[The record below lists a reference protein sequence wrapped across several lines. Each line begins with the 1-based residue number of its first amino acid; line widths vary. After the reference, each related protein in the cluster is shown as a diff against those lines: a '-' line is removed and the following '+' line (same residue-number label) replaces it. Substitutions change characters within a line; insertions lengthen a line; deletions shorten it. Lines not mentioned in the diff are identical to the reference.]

1 MHSLASFGGAGGQH
15 ACEIASLL
23 GIKTVLIH
31 RYSSILSAYGLALAD
46 RYVSILLNQRT
57 HQELPSVRCF
67 RVCEI
72 QEPAST
78 FYTPENVPALS
89 SRLDALTEATQKE
102 LEKQG
107 FPAERIRIERMLN
120 MRFDGTDTALM
131 VLPEAGENENDYLS
145 AFRRAYRAEF
155 GFLLDEARVVVDDIK
170 VRGIGTTT
178 DDSGPSVFD
187 ELEQL
192 QTSRVRPDSAAKR
205 YSVYFD
211 KIGRVDD
218 TPVFELGSL
227 TVGDT
232 VDGPAIVIDNTQTIV
247 IVPGARAVI
256 ASRHLVITLG
266 NEVA

>member
-1 MHSLASFGGAGGQH
+1 M
-15 ACEIASLL
+15 
-23 GIKTVLIH
+23 
-31 RYSSILSAYGLALAD
+31 
-46 RYVSILLNQRT
+46 
-57 HQELPSVRCF
+57 
-67 RVCEI
+67 CEI

-78 FYTPENVPALS
+78 FYTPENAPALS
-89 SRLDALTEATQKE
+89 SRLDALAAATLKE

-131 VLPEAGENENDYLS
+131 VLPEAGENGDDYLG

-170 VRGIGTTT
+170 VRGVGTTT

-187 ELEQL
+187 ELEEL
-192 QTSRVRPDSAAKR
+192 QTRQVRRDSAAMR

-211 KIGRVDD
+211 KVGRIDD
-218 TPVFELGSL
+218 TPVFELGVL
-227 TVGDT
+227 AGGDA
-232 VDGPAIVIDNTQTIV
+232 VDGPAVVIDDTQTIV

-266 NEVA
+266 EAR

>member
-1 MHSLASFGGAGGQH
+1 M
-15 ACEIASLL
+15 
-23 GIKTVLIH
+23 
-31 RYSSILSAYGLALAD
+31 
-46 RYVSILLNQRT
+46 
-57 HQELPSVRCF
+57 
-67 RVCEI
+67 CEI

-78 FYTPENVPALS
+78 FYTPENVPTLS
-89 SRLDALTEATQKE
+89 SRLDTLADATLKE

-107 FPAERIRIERMLN
+107 FPTERVRIERMLN

-131 VLPEAGENENDYLS
+131 VLPEAGESEDDYLG

-170 VRGIGTTT
+170 VRGVGKTT
-178 DDSGPSVFD
+178 DDSGPTVFD

-192 QTSRVRPDSAAKR
+192 QTRQVRPDCAAMR

-211 KIGRVDD
+211 KVGRVDD

-227 TVGDT
+227 AVGDA
-232 VDGPAIVIDNTQTIV
+232 VDGPAVVIDDTQTIV
-247 IVPGARAVI
+247 VVPGARAVI

-266 NEVA
+266 GAH

>member
-1 MHSLASFGGAGGQH
+1 
-15 ACEIASLL
+15 
-23 GIKTVLIH
+23 
-31 RYSSILSAYGLALAD
+31 
-46 RYVSILLNQRT
+46 
-57 HQELPSVRCF
+57 
-67 RVCEI
+67 VCEI

-78 FYTPENVPALS
+78 FYTPENVPGLS
-89 SRLDALTEATQKE
+89 LRLDALTDATQKE

-107 FPAERIRIERMLN
+107 FPTERIRIERMLN

-131 VLPEAGENENDYLS
+131 VLPEAGENDYLG

-187 ELEQL
+187 ELEHL
-192 QTSRVRPDSAAKR
+192 QTRQVKPDSAAMR

-211 KIGRVDD
+211 KVGRVND

-227 TVGDT
+227 TIGDA
-232 VDGPAIVIDNTQTIV
+232 VDGPAVVIDNTQTIV

-266 NEVA
+266 DGGE

>member
-1 MHSLASFGGAGGQH
+1 ML
-15 ACEIASLL
+15 
-23 GIKTVLIH
+23 T
-31 RYSSILSAYGLALAD
+31 
-46 RYVSILLNQRT
+46 
-57 HQELPSVRCF
+57 
-67 RVCEI
+67 
-72 QEPAST
+72 
-78 FYTPENVPALS
+78 
-89 SRLDALTEATQKE
+89 SRLDALTDSTRKE

-131 VLPEAGENENDYLS
+131 VLPEASEKEADYLG

-178 DDSGPSVFD
+178 DDSGPSVFE

-192 QTSRVRPDSAAKR
+192 QTRQTIANSAAMR

-211 KIGRVDD
+211 KVGRVDD

-232 VDGPAIVIDNTQTIV
+232 IEGPAVVIDDTQTIV

-266 NEVA
+266 DSGE